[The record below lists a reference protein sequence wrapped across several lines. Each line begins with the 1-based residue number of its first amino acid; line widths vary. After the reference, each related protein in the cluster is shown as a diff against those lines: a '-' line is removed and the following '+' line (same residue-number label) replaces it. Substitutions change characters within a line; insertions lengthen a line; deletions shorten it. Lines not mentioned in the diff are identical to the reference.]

1 MNTVPRIRV
10 SLVSAAVMLLLG
22 YSSGLCGAQ
31 SQDNSSVADAA
42 RKAREQKKI
51 APKAVR
57 TLTNDDLP
65 PAPEAKPAAAEVPQ
79 DQVLADRG
87 KPAEGEATAEKKS
100 AMDKPAGEKQA
111 SEERAAQRKT
121 ELEVA
126 LKRAKANLS
135 ESEHELDVLQR
146 LAVLDSEAYYSQ
158 TNYQNDARGKAKLDA
173 DNQQI
178 GEKKSQIDAIK
189 TKIAELTS
197 ELGAD
202 AEPDK
207 PSDDQP
213 K

>member
-22 YSSGLCGAQ
+22 YSSGICLAQ

-42 RKAREQKKI
+42 RKAREQKKT

-65 PAPEAKPAAAEVPQ
+65 PAPEAKPPAAEAPQ
-79 DQVLADRG
+79 DQLLADPG
-87 KPAEGEATAEKKS
+87 KRAEGEASAEKKS
-100 AMDKPAGEKQA
+100 ATDKQAEKQVT
-111 SEERAAQRKT
+111 EERAAQRKT
-121 ELEVA
+121 ELETA

-158 TNYQNDARGKAKLDA
+158 TDYQNDTTGKAKLDA
-173 DNQQI
+173 DHQQI
-178 GEKKSQIDAIK
+178 GEKKSQIDMIK
-189 TKIAELTS
+189 AKIAELTA

-202 AEPDK
+202 AEPEK
-207 PSDDQP
+207 PSGDQP
-213 K
+213 N